1 MGSGNSVPVD
11 NSWKQFQQMSQLF
24 NQNNQNQRGFNVHMP
39 VHLDKIVDLS
49 RSYSVA
55 SEDELARMAK
65 EDIVVPEVVSPT
77 GAGATAARPDLSP
90 LAPLRELETALEPMV
105 AELQGAAGGSGL
117 GGPRAAAQIG
127 GLDLEIDFS
136 QKITLPTPLTVNWT
150 ADATGIGAGVSLSG
164 FFAGLGGGAALV
176 CLIML
181 IMWKCHGRRSPA
193 R

>member
-11 NSWKQFQQMSQLF
+11 NSWKQFQQMSQFF

-65 EDIVVPEVVSPT
+65 KDIVVPAVVSPADT
-77 GAGATAARPDLSP
+77 GATAAQQEYSP
-90 LAPLRELETALEPMV
+90 MAPLRELELAMEPLATEIQEAV
-105 AELQGAAGGSGL
+105 GGSGI
-117 GGPRAAAQIG
+117 GGPQAAAQVG
-127 GLDLEIDFS
+127 GLDLEFDFS
-136 QKITLPTPLTVNWT
+136 QKITLPTPITVNWT

-164 FFAGLGGGAALV
+164 FLAGLGGGAAVV
-176 CLIML
+176 CLVLM
-181 IMWKCHGRRSPA
+181 IMWKCFSRRSPA

>member
-55 SEDELARMAK
+55 SEDELARIAK
-65 EDIVVPEVVSPT
+65 KDIVEPAVVRPVGT
-77 GAGATAARPDLSP
+77 GAATTQQEYSP
-90 LAPLRELETALEPMV
+90 VAPLRELDVALEPLTT
-105 AELQGAAGGSGL
+105 ELEAAVVGSGV
-117 GGPRAAAQIG
+117 GSPQAAAQIG
-127 GLDLEIDFS
+127 ALDLDLDFS
-136 QKITLPTPLTVNWT
+136 QKITLPTPLTVNWN
-150 ADATGIGAGVSLSG
+150 ADTSGIGAGISLSG
-164 FFAGLGGGAALV
+164 FLAGLGGGAAV
-176 CLIML
+176 ICLILL
-181 IMWKCHGRRSPA
+181 IMWKCSGRRSPN

>member
-49 RSYSVA
+49 RSYTVG
-55 SEDELARMAK
+55 SEDELTQLARD
-65 EDIVVPEVVSPT
+65 DIVAPAVV
-77 GAGATAARPDLSP
+77 RPGETSKVAVQRGSSMSP
-90 LAPLRELETALEPMV
+90 LTELESAMEPLA
-105 AELQGAAGGSGL
+105 AELQEALGESGSG
-117 GGPRAAAQIG
+117 GPQAAAQVG

-136 QKITLPTPLTVNWT
+136 QQITLPTPLVVDWT
-150 ADATGIGAGVSLSG
+150 ADATGLGAGIGLSG
-164 FFAGLGGGAALV
+164 FLAGLGGGAALV
-176 CLIML
+176 CLVAF
-181 IMWKCHGRRSPA
+181 IMWKCFRRQSSA